1 MQGLFLIYPV
11 LKKSSLY
18 SQHSRKNSSSFFLLL
33 IDSPEQCPQPT
44 RSKLDLLMMKRE
56 VQYMKHDVCRLSKYV
71 CHHICLFDNMLEF
84 YVLHVEAECISLMTS
99 NCYGLFFLFGL
110 WCCQLLVWSHFRALH
125 SAIGTEPKSRSL
137 VSAKSGFYQS
147 F

>member
-1 MQGLFLIYPV
+1 
-11 LKKSSLY
+11 
-18 SQHSRKNSSSFFLLL
+18 
-33 IDSPEQCPQPT
+33 
-44 RSKLDLLMMKRE
+44 
-56 VQYMKHDVCRLSKYV
+56 MKHDVCRLSKYV

-125 SAIGTEPKSRSL
+125 SAIGTGTKSRSL
-137 VSAKSGFYQS
+137 VSAKSGVLLEFLMIKLDLT
-147 F
+147 